1 MSENQRR
8 LHAALDPGCHPKAQR
23 SQHIL
28 LRHAESPERPLR
40 PVEIGIGLRM
50 PDIQELFA
58 DSGLR
63 FSCESLAALDG
74 LRRQQAARCLPLA
87 AVVRM
92 PIARVAMTCDRHA
105 SPDPR
110 ISKLRSQSSGC
121 RMISATA
128 MQAIANADAFVGVNH
143 SRHSATC
150 MRSIGSLRCAGAS
163 ITTIPVTR
171 STTSR
176 LR

>member
-92 PIARVAMTCDRHA
+92 SGSMFRW
-105 SPDPR
+105 
-110 ISKLRSQSSGC
+110 LRPNCPSRGQLLS
-121 RMISATA
+121 
-128 MQAIANADAFVGVNH
+128 H
-143 SRHSATC
+143 SRSVEA
-150 MRSIGSLRCAGAS
+150 
-163 ITTIPVTR
+163 
-171 STTSR
+171 
-176 LR
+176 